1 MNLRYLILGIV
12 GLAFLLGPVDS
23 QAQIWSHFQTKMD
36 NTNYIDNPD
45 DRTILEHG
53 KFVDPQTKFT
63 DRSDGY
69 YYNQGQFGVDLGFTF
84 EYEAVPYTRV
94 NINVNGFITFDAV
107 PLRLGAN
114 LSENLFRKDAP
125 NTVIAP
131 FWGNHFYRHEF
142 FDPGYV
148 GSEISIHIEGDPGNR
163 VATIEWKSLNIN
175 YFFDPNN
182 VNDPLS
188 PNASPQAS
196 SVGTFQVKLYESAE
210 RGKPKVGKQGDIEFH
225 YSTVADP
232 KVPGIVKTSGA
243 SVGLESHQ
251 PTGSTG
257 QTSFMN
263 GLYIDDPL
271 FPNRTP
277 MDTPENVRTLQTLT
291 STWTPSRRNNN
302 VIHYSVI
309 QKPGV
314 DGWGDGDANL
324 SQLPGARHFT
334 LGQNRFVTTFDV
346 IGLMRTVAQNI
357 PYDSLF
363 FRNAYHADV
372 NHNGRYYYSTRNEAN
387 TEDVP
392 MYRREIKTKSID
404 VFDSLPPDN
413 SREGLFFYA
422 NEYDAALILN
432 YMAGKVPALPWL
444 LDIVIDFGKV
454 GAGEN
459 VATKVDMTQ
468 AELIE
473 ADLYR
478 VPVYLNGDLDGAL
491 GLKFDVNG
499 VIEDIQIPS
508 DQVVKTQFFNGRGV
522 ISASGSFN
530 AKEAIAYVHVRT
542 AASIIEITGIRFNDM
557 DQASINVKLEND
569 VETLTQSVMNVSNY
583 PNPFTASTDF
593 SLNLPSAG
601 LYTLEVYD
609 MVGNKVNT
617 LINENLEAGA
627 HTHRWDGID
636 AQGNVV
642 PAGMYIYHLVGP
654 NVAETQKLT
663 VVR

>member
-12 GLAFLLGPVDS
+12 GLACLLGPIDS

-36 NTNYIDNPD
+36 NAIYVDNPD
-45 DRTILEHG
+45 GRTLLEHG

-69 YYNQGQFGVDLGFTF
+69 YYNGQFGVDLGFTF

-148 GSEISIHIEGDPGNR
+148 GSEISIYIEGAVGSR
-163 VATIEWKSLNIN
+163 VATIEWKKLNIN
-175 YFFDPNN
+175 YFFDPSN

-196 SVGTFQVKLYESAE
+196 SIGTFQVKIYESAE
-210 RGKPKVGKQGDIEFH
+210 RGEPKVGKQGDIEFH

-263 GLYIDDPL
+263 GLYIGDPDFL
-271 FPNRTP
+271 ERTS
-277 MDTPENVRTLQTLT
+277 MDTPENVRSLQTLT

-302 VIHYSVI
+302 VIQFCVI

-324 SQLPGARHFT
+324 SQLPGSRHFT
-334 LGQNRFVTTFDV
+334 LDQNRFVTTFDV
-346 IGLMRTVAQNI
+346 IGIMRSVARNV

-372 NHNGRYYYSTRNEAN
+372 NHNGRYYFSTRNEAN

-392 MYRREIKTKSID
+392 AYRREVKTKTID
-404 VFDSLPPDN
+404 VFDGLPSDN

-432 YMAGKVPALPWL
+432 YMAGKVPVLPWL

-454 GAGEN
+454 NAGEN
-459 VATKVDMTQ
+459 VATKVNMAN

-478 VPVYLNGDLDGAL
+478 VPVYLNGDLNGAM

-499 VIEDIQIPS
+499 VIEDIQVPG
-508 DQVVKTQFFNGRGV
+508 DNVVKTQFFNGRG
-522 ISASGSFN
+522 IIAASGSFN
-530 AKEAIAYVHVRT
+530 SKEVIAYVHVRT
-542 AASIIEITGIRFNDM
+542 ASSILEFTAIRFNDM
-557 DQASINVKLEND
+557 DQVAINLKLESD
-569 VETLTQSVMNVSNY
+569 VPTLTQTVMNVSNY
-583 PNPFTASTDF
+583 PNPFTTSTDF
-593 SLNLPSAG
+593 ALNLPSSG
-601 LYTLEVYD
+601 FYTLEVYD

-617 LINENLEAGA
+617 LINEDLEAGT
-627 HTHRWDGID
+627 HTHRWDGVD

-663 VVR
+663 VLR